1 MRRARRGGHGPEPPL
16 HQQTG
21 MRFRVWSV
29 VLVAAMLIRASA
41 ARAAEPAPPPDL
53 GAVPHDDDAKS
64 ATAAVALELLFPG
77 LGSLYADD
85 PRGAL
90 VTWACLAG
98 GFAALLVGASQLHLS
113 GPDGPDP
120 PAMATRTSPLAL
132 PLIIGG
138 TAVALFGRLHG
149 LQGATDATAQYNAR
163 RASLALSPFATPD
176 AAGLTLGAR
185 F

>member
-1 MRRARRGGHGPEPPL
+1 M
-16 HQQTG
+16 
-21 MRFRVWSV
+21 
-29 VLVAAMLIRASA
+29 VLLAAMSIRAA
-41 ARAAEPAPPPDL
+41 GARAAEPVPAPDL
-53 GAVPHDDDAKS
+53 GVVPHEADAKS

-85 PRGAL
+85 PGGAL
-90 VTWACLAG
+90 VTWACVAG
-98 GFAALLVGASQLHLS
+98 GFAALLIGASQLHVS

-120 PAMATRTSPLAL
+120 PATSPKTSPLAL

-138 TAVALFGRLHG
+138 TAVALIGRLHG
-149 LQGATDATAQYNAR
+149 LQSAADATSRHNA
-163 RASLALSPFATPD
+163 ALAPFVTPD

>member
-1 MRRARRGGHGPEPPL
+1 MRLRICSLVLLAA
-16 HQQTG
+16 
-21 MRFRVWSV
+21 V
-29 VLVAAMLIRASA
+29 VTRTSG
-41 ARAAEPAPPPDL
+41 ARATEPSGAPDL
-53 GAVPHDDDAKS
+53 RAVSHEDDPKS

-85 PRGAL
+85 PGGAL

-98 GFAALLVGASQLHLS
+98 GLTAALMGASQLHLA

-120 PAMATRTSPLAL
+120 SAMPARTSPLAL

-149 LQGATDATAQYNAR
+149 LQAAADATDQPTPHRSLPPFVTPNAH
-163 RASLALSPFATPD
+163 
-176 AAGLTLGAR
+176 GLTFSAR